1 MGLFDRLKGLSTRV
15 ADNLLFRVSFENIGN
30 GSVVW
35 TDDDLEKMVTDLHN
49 KNTDLFSVIDFV
61 VNGLNKIDIVV
72 KNAKGD
78 QVETGDLYRLINSPN
93 PSMGMDEFMA
103 YAIKYKLVTG
113 NTYVFAPRLTGGR
126 FTEMWVMPAQYVKI
140 VSGGWM
146 NPVRGYIVENGSA
159 RKEFKSEEILHVKEV
174 NLEAMNGE
182 QLYGMS
188 RLTPGRYTVD
198 TNTMA
203 QEASAHRF
211 KNRGASALMTIK
223 QAGQTGV
230 SGPTPKAV
238 NDLKRQIQAQMSG
251 ARKEGAIVATNMEA
265 QIHKLDISA
274 VDLGI
279 FEGQRMTLHQICN
292 LFHVPAILMDPTTG
306 NTYNNIREA
315 QKDFYR
321 NAVLPELQL
330 FLSAFNRF
338 IGGAFK
344 GEYLDYDTSNI
355 EALQD
360 DYGSMMTWLV
370 NAPLTLNEKRKI
382 LGFEELPIP
391 EANEIYIP
399 SNWIPLEL
407 GGEMPKGVNNNT
419 F

>member
-1 MGLFDRLKGLSTRV
+1 
-15 ADNLLFRVSFENIGN
+15 
-30 GSVVW
+30 
-35 TDDDLEKMVTDLHN
+35 
-49 KNTDLFSVIDFV
+49 
-61 VNGLNKIDIVV
+61 
-72 KNAKGD
+72 
-78 QVETGDLYRLINSPN
+78 
-93 PSMGMDEFMA
+93 MGMDEFMA